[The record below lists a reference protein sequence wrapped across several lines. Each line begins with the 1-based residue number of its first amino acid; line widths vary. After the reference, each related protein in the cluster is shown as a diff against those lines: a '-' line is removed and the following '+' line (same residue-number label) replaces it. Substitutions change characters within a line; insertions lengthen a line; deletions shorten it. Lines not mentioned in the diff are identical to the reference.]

1 MGTAIARH
9 AQRVPGEADHDGGAR
24 SIHGVQLP
32 VGEVRHATQR
42 CQFSSAIL
50 PAWARRSAQSAALD
64 TQQGGQASRTAADTR
79 RRSNPH
85 EVSTV
90 SMDCYVAWP
99 FAE

>member
-1 MGTAIARH
+1 VAPSYQRAAADVAVVRGTT
-9 AQRVPGEADHDGGAR
+9 
-24 SIHGVQLP
+24 P
-32 VGEVRHATQR
+32 VNKSGIGINDRRIDETTAQR